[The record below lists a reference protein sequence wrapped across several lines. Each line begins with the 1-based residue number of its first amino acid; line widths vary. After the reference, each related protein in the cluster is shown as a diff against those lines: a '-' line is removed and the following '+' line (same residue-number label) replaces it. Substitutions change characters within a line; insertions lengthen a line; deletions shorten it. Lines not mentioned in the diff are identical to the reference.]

1 MGALRLVL
9 GDQLSHSLSSLT
21 DIDPTSDVVLMA
33 EVLEEATYVRHHKR
47 KIAFL
52 FSAMRHF
59 ADELRTAGNRVRY
72 VQINDLEN
80 SGSLKGEVDRLLQD
94 EPGLDRV
101 IVTEPG
107 EWRLKSE
114 MGNWATQFGCALDMR
129 EDDRFLC
136 SHDDFYV
143 WSEGRKSLRMEFF
156 YREMRRRT
164 GLLMEDGQPAGGA
177 WNFDK
182 DNRKPLPKT
191 AVPPPRTGFAPDPT
205 TKEVLD
211 LVEARFG
218 DHFGSLDSFDMAV
231 TAKHAGIVLDQF
243 IEQVLPGFGDYQDA
257 MAKGEPFLWHSL
269 ISAYLNCGLLDP
281 LEACQKAEAAWLA
294 GHAPLNAVEGFIR
307 QILGWREY
315 VRGLYWLK
323 MPGYRDLN
331 FLEADNALPELYWT
345 GETDMRCMAE
355 AISHTQRY
363 AYSHHIQRLMITGNF
378 ALLAGIDP
386 AAINE
391 WYLIVYSDAYEWVE
405 LPNTHGMAIFADGGI
420 MASKP
425 YAASANYINKMSD
438 YCRSCRYDPKARSG
452 EEACPFNLLY
462 WDFLARNEVKLR
474 GNRRMAL
481 TYRNLDRIN
490 PDELSTLRDDA
501 ETFLQKIGAIRP
513 LTAGTDPH

>member
-1 MGALRLVL
+1 MGALRLIL
-9 GDQLSHSLSSLT
+9 GDQLSLSLSSLA
-21 DIDPTSDVVLMA
+21 DIDPSSDIVLMA

-59 ADELRTAGNRVRY
+59 ADELRAAGHTVRY
-72 VQINDLEN
+72 VRLDAPDN
-80 SGSLKGEVDRLLQD
+80 SGSLKGEVARLLRE

-101 IVTEPG
+101 VVTEPG

-114 MGNWATQFGCALDMR
+114 MGTWAAQFGCALDMR

-136 SHDDFYV
+136 SHDDFYA

-156 YREMRRRT
+156 YREMRRKT
-164 GLLMEDGQPAGGA
+164 DLLMEADKPAGGA

-191 AVPPPRTGFAPDPT
+191 AVPPPRTGFAPDQT
-205 TKEVLD
+205 TQDVLD

-218 DHFGSLDSFDMAV
+218 DHFGSLDGFDMAV
-231 TAKHAGIVLDQF
+231 TAEHAGIVLDQF
-243 IEQVLPGFGDYQDA
+243 IEHILPGFGDYQDA
-257 MAKGEPFLWHSL
+257 MAKGEPFLWHAL

-281 LEACQKAEAAWLA
+281 LETCQKAEAAWIA

-331 FLEADNALPELYWT
+331 FLEADNALPDFYWT

-363 AYSHHIQRLMITGNF
+363 AYSHHIQRLMVTGNF

-452 EEACPFNLLY
+452 EDACPFNLLY
-462 WDFLARNEVKLR
+462 WDFLARNEAKLR

-501 ETFLQKIGAIRP
+501 EMFLRKVGAITP
-513 LTAGTDPH
+513 LTAGIDRH